1 MLSSDTPVYTHIH
14 GEWYDLTRWGPSHP
28 GGPIALA
35 LAHGRDGTVLFEQN
49 HPLTSREYM
58 LSLMAGFR
66 VSPQLS
72 AELHARYP
80 KVAGEASCFTFSQGL
95 TAPGGEGGV
104 RATTTTTTTKRRP
117 RQTPPSPT
125 AHSTGNNHS
134 LSMSSNSSSSS
145 HSGSPSLTLVD
156 AFESDV
162 KGVVREYFQGEAARR
177 GVSLREATKA
187 PPERWLSVVLLGAGF
202 LGLGAFPLVRGE
214 WWALATAP
222 VLCWLFM
229 VNFWHDASHFAMS
242 TNWVVNWALLYCAP
256 WFSSPLVW
264 WHQHVIGHHSYTNI
278 PGKDPDLYHAPSL
291 WRFSEDVR
299 WRATHAW
306 QQWSTLFLW
315 ALSVPTLLLLK
326 PVMLLKTGAMN
337 RVVPMMHLSRARVI
351 GHLLGRL
358 GEWWQQMLS
367 FFPSLSCRF
376 PQLLLY
382 FMPPCFLHTHTHSH
396 THTQT

>member
-1 MLSSDTPVYTHIH
+1 MLSLDTPVYTHIH
-14 GEWYDLTRWGPSHP
+14 GAWYDLTRWGLSHP
-28 GGPIALA
+28 GGPIALS
-35 LAHGRDGTVLFEQN
+35 LAHGRDGTVLFEQS
-49 HPLTSREYM
+49 HPFTSREYM

-95 TAPGGEGGV
+95 SAPSGEGGGV
-104 RATTTTTTTKRRP
+104 RGSSSTKRRP
-117 RQTPPSPT
+117 RQASPPPT
-125 AHSTGNNHS
+125 AHSSSASTSTSTSSTGVS
-134 LSMSSNSSSSS
+134 Q
-145 HSGSPSLTLVD
+145 GPTLD
-156 AFESDV
+156 AFEADV
-162 KGVVREYFQGEAARR
+162 KGVVRGYFEEEAGRR

-187 PPERWLSVVLLGAGF
+187 PPERWLSVVALGVGFLALGA
-202 LGLGAFPLVRGE
+202 LPLVRGE

-222 VLCWLFM
+222 TLCWVFM

-291 WRFSEDVR
+291 WRFSQDVR
-299 WRATHAW
+299 WRASHAW

-326 PVMLLKTGAMN
+326 PIMLLKTGAMN
-337 RVVPMMHLSRARVI
+337 RVVPIMHLSTARVL

-358 GEWWQQMLS
+358 GECEAFSSWLGAGS
-367 FFPSLSCRF
+367 FYCTS
-376 PQLLLY
+376 LLL
-382 FMPPCFLHTHTHSH
+382 PLHTIHFTHHARPS
-396 THTQT
+396 TKIT